1 MAVIDGVVAEVRKLI
16 IEGSLRPGDRLPQE
30 SEFAEQL
37 GVSRSSLRE
46 AVRVLEQMRVL
57 DVRHGSGTYVSSLEP
72 AQLLQGIAFAVE
84 VMRDETLREV
94 IEARELLEPPATRLA
109 VTRMTP
115 ESLARIRAA
124 FQHHSEQRT
133 IEDLVYSDLEF
144 HAEIIRATGN
154 QTLISLLEGLSSKTL
169 RLRLWGGI
177 VSDNAI
183 ELTIEH
189 HQNILSAIEAGD
201 AHGAE
206 CAAYVHVTAA
216 RRWLDAYLTDHDRQA

>member
-16 IEGSLRPGDRLPQE
+16 IEGRLRPGDRLPQE
-30 SEFAEQL
+30 SDFAEQL

-57 DVRHGSGTYVSSLEP
+57 DVRHGSGTYVSSLQP
-72 AQLLQGIAFAVE
+72 AQLLEGIAFAVE

-94 IEARELLEPPATRLA
+94 IETRELLEPAATRLA

-115 ESLARIRAA
+115 ENLDRIRDTYER
-124 FQHHSEQRT
+124 HTRQRS
-133 IEDLVYSDLEF
+133 IEGLVHSDLEF
-144 HAEIIRATGN
+144 HAEIVRATGN
-154 QTLISLLEGLSSKTL
+154 QTLISLLDGLSSRTV

-177 VSDNAI
+177 VSDNAVD
-183 ELTIEH
+183 LTIQH
-189 HQNILSAIEAGD
+189 HHNILSAIEAGD

-206 CAAYVHVTAA
+206 CAAYVHVTTA
-216 RRWLDAYLTDHDRQA
+216 RRWLDAYFADHGKPA